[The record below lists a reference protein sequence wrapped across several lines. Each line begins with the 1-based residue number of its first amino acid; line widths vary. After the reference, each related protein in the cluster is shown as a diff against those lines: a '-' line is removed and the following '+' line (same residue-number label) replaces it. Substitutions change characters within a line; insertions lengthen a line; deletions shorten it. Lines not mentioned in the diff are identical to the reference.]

1 MWNEAQS
8 RMDAY
13 PSVVGTL
20 GGCGPVGWPQM
31 NLEMHLHLHSEL
43 ASNEF
48 LTEFA
53 LKVRK
58 IPSGFALVR
67 QCREQAAVGRTH
79 ASMSVGGHALP
90 LHPLTLKWL
99 QPPPQPTH
107 TTTTTAPPSLQSS
120 QGVQSAALFAGM
132 RIPRSVL
139 LSSVYNVYGH
149 IFFTNNLSLGFL
161 SLLCYIVCVCTLI
174 RPLPLVFLYNFVSTN
189 KELSL
194 VDKHI
199 IHNP

>member
-20 GGCGPVGWPQM
+20 GGGGPVGWPRM
-31 NLEMHLHLHSEL
+31 NLEMHLHLNSEL

-53 LKVRK
+53 LKIRK

-67 QCREQAAVGRTH
+67 QCREQATVGRAN

-90 LHPLTLKWL
+90 PHPLILKWL
-99 QPPPQPTH
+99 RPPPPHSPPHTH
-107 TTTTTAPPSLQSS
+107 TPPSPHFHHYPSLPKH
-120 QGVQSAALFAGM
+120 VQSAALFAGM
-132 RIPRSVL
+132 KSENPRSVL
-139 LSSVYNVYGH
+139 LSSVYNV
-149 IFFTNNLSLGFL
+149 L
-161 SLLCYIVCVCTLI
+161 
-174 RPLPLVFLYNFVSTN
+174 
-189 KELSL
+189 
-194 VDKHI
+194 
-199 IHNP
+199 

>member
-8 RMDAY
+8 RMGAY

-20 GGCGPVGWPQM
+20 GGCGPVGLPQM

-43 ASNEF
+43 VSNEF

-67 QCREQAAVGRTH
+67 QCREQATIGRTH

-99 QPPPQPTH
+99 QPPPPPQTHTH
-107 TTTTTAPPSLQSS
+107 TTTTAPSPLQSS
-120 QGVQSAALFAGM
+120 QVVQSAALFAGM
-132 RIPRSVL
+132 RIPEAFCCLVCITF
-139 LSSVYNVYGH
+139 YGH
-149 IFFTNNLSLGFL
+149 ILFL
-161 SLLCYIVCVCTLI
+161 LI
-174 RPLPLVFLYNFVSTN
+174 ICR
-189 KELSL
+189 
-194 VDKHI
+194 
-199 IHNP
+199 